1 MALSLAAFVIG
12 LVEHDYQTAV
22 ETFERALA
30 LSPSSA
36 FTLFMGCIVQ
46 AYAGNT
52 DHAVEWGE
60 RALRISPFDRL
71 AYFPHQ
77 ALAISHFQLGR
88 HEAAANAA
96 RRAVESNPDFAGSH
110 LLLAAALAK
119 LGRAE
124 AAEAAAKQVLVL
136 QPSFSARE
144 FCIAVGIAPGLA
156 EPLTDA
162 WRQAGLP

>member
-22 ETFERALA
+22 KTFERALA

-46 AYAGNT
+46 AYAGNA
-52 DHAVEWGE
+52 DNAIEWGE

-71 AYFPHQ
+71 AYLPHQ

-88 HEAAANAA
+88 PEETANAA
-96 RRAVESNPDFAGSH
+96 RRAAESNPDFSGSH
-110 LLLAAALAK
+110 ILLAAALAK

-124 AAEAAAKQVLVL
+124 AAKAAAMHVLAL

-144 FCIAVGIAPGLA
+144 FCAAVGIAPALA